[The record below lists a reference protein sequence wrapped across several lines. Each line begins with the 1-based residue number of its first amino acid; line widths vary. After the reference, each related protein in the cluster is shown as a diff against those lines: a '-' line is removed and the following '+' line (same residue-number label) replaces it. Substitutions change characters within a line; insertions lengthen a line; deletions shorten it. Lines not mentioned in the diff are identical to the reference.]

1 VTGPVADE
9 RRDAQRL
16 FAHERRTVLTL
27 DAGGTNFTFSAM
39 AGGRET
45 VPPLTLP
52 ARVDDLGACLDQ
64 IVAGFRQVR
73 DAAAGVTGELATAGE
88 GPAGAAGGPGNVGEV
103 AALSFAFPGPAD
115 YPAGII
121 GELGN
126 LPCFR
131 GGVALGPMLAEEF
144 GVPVFIN
151 NDGDLFTLGEALGGL
166 LPEVNRRLAAAGSG
180 KRFRNLLGVTLGT
193 GFGGG
198 IVRAGELYRGDNSAA
213 GEIWLVRNK
222 LDPDCCAEEGASLR
236 AVRRAYARSAGIS
249 LDEAPDS
256 KEIAAIAEER
266 TAGDAA
272 AAREAFRRLG
282 EVAGDAIA
290 NALTLLDGLVVV
302 GGGLAGAAPLFLPAL
317 VAELNGRFGER
328 AAVLARLELAA
339 FNLED
344 AADRERFF
352 AERSRQVPVPR
363 SARTVAYDPG
373 KRTAVGL
380 SRLGT
385 GGAVALGAYAY
396 ALQALDAHAPS

>member
-1 VTGPVADE
+1 MAKPLPF
-9 RRDAQRL
+9 AQD
-16 FAHERRTVLTL
+16 RRTVLTL
-27 DAGGTNFTFSAM
+27 DAGGTTFTFSAL
-39 AGGRET
+39 ARGSEI

-52 ARVDDLGACLDQ
+52 APVDALDACLGQ
-64 IVAGFRQVR
+64 IVAGFRSVR
-73 DAAAGVTGELATAGE
+73 AAAGGEA
-88 GPAGAAGGPGNVGEV
+88 

-121 GELGN
+121 GDLGN

-131 GGVALGPMLAEEF
+131 GGVALGPFLEAEF

-151 NDGDLFTLGEALGGL
+151 NDGDLFTFGEAIGGF
-166 LPEVNRRLAAAGSG
+166 LPEVNRLLAAAGSR
-180 KRFRNLLGVTLGT
+180 KRYANLLGVTLGT

-198 IVRAGELYRGDNSAA
+198 IVRRGELHAGDNSAG

-222 LDPDCCAEEGASLR
+222 LDGDFCAEEGASLR
-236 AVRRAYARSAGIS
+236 AVRQVYARGAGIT
-249 LDEAPDS
+249 LAAAPDP
-256 KEIAAIAEER
+256 KQIAAIAEGR
-266 TAGDAA
+266 AAGDAA

-290 NALTLLDGLVVV
+290 NALTLVDGLVVI

-317 VAELNGRFGER
+317 VAELNGRFSGRAGGE
-328 AAVLARLELAA
+328 VARLELAA

-344 AADRERFF
+344 AAERRRFF
-352 AERSRQVPVPR
+352 ADRMRTIRVPGSSRSV
-363 SARTVAYDPG
+363 SYDPD

-385 GGAVALGAYAY
+385 SRAVALGAYAF
-396 ALQALDAHAPS
+396 ALAALDARS